1 MSIEKINDEILRAI
15 DFAKAP
21 NGLVPAIIQDNDTSK
36 VLMLGYMNS
45 GALQQTLDT
54 KLVTFF
60 SRSKQRLWVKG
71 ETSNNFLNL
80 VSITADCDNDTL
92 LIQAKPDGPVCHTGT
107 DTCFNEVNA
116 DDNFLS
122 KLENI
127 IAERKENKNE
137 KSYTSSLFSKGIN
150 AIAQKV
156 GEEAI
161 ELVIE
166 SKDDNEMLFLNEAAD
181 LLFHYLIL
189 LKAKGKQLPDV
200 VEVLRQRHT

>member
-1 MSIEKINDEILRAI
+1 MSIEEINQELLNTV
-15 DFAKAP
+15 DFSKTS
-21 NGLVPAIIQDNDTSK
+21 GSLVPVIVQDHLTSK
-36 VLMLGYMNS
+36 VLMLGYMNAA
-45 GALQQTLDT
+45 ALQQTIDT
-54 KLVTFF
+54 RLVTFF

-71 ETSNNFLNL
+71 ETSNNFLHL
-80 VSITADCDNDTL
+80 IKITADCDNDTL
-92 LIQAKPDGPVCHTGT
+92 LIMAKPDGPVCHTGT
-107 DTCFNEVNA
+107 DTCFNEANA

-122 KLENI
+122 TLENI
-127 IAERKENKNE
+127 IADRKENKSD

-166 SKDDNEMLFLNEAAD
+166 SKDDNENLFINEAAD

-200 VEVLRQRHT
+200 VEVLRQRHK